1 VKKLTA
7 SFEKPDKNML
17 ALFGIALGIIA
28 IMAFAD
34 PAFLK
39 GSNFRS
45 MAFQFP
51 EFGILSFGMMLCM
64 ISGGIDLSLVG
75 AANLS
80 GIVAAVVILSTG
92 GSIAVGI
99 AAALLVGAVCGLFN
113 GYLIGQLQIPA
124 MLVTLCGG
132 QLFTGLGMAITK
144 GPAITGLPE
153 QILVLSNGT
162 VGGVL
167 PYALLLFILIALAL
181 GFLLK
186 STVYGQ
192 HLCLMGSNPTA
203 SRYSGINNLHV
214 TLLTYMTSGILA
226 AVSGILILSHYGS
239 AKSDYG
245 MSYTLLSLLI
255 VVLGGVAPAGGR
267 GRVSCVALSAVILQ
281 LISSAFNVLR
291 FNSFVKTFVWGLLL
305 VIVMVAQSVIQ
316 KEAYQ
321 FLNIRRKNYE
331 KDHQQA

>member
-1 VKKLTA
+1 MKKLTA

-17 ALFGIALGIIA
+17 ALFGIALGIIV

-45 MAFQFP
+45 MAFQCP

-92 GSIAVGI
+92 GSPGSIAAGI

-167 PYALLLFILIALAL
+167 PYAMLLFILIALAL

-214 TLLTYMTSGILA
+214 TLLTYMISGILA

-305 VIVMVAQSVIQ
+305 VVVMVAQSVIQ
-316 KEAYQ
+316 KEAYR
-321 FLNIRRKNYE
+321 FLK
-331 KDHQQA
+331 AL

>member
-1 VKKLTA
+1 
-7 SFEKPDKNML
+7 ML

>member
-1 VKKLTA
+1 
-7 SFEKPDKNML
+7 ML
-17 ALFGIALGIIA
+17 ALFGIALGIIV

>member
-1 VKKLTA
+1 MKKLTA